1 MKNIRGLPSIA
12 YGIKV
17 FLSLVFSVLIC
28 FILMRGEAMSQ
39 TIVDEIQLIRKSDRN
54 AVLDITVVVTK
65 FIHIG
70 TAKTEVVNLLKDDLF
85 EIYESNQ
92 KNKQGEEILM
102 AIREIN
108 LSPVTKF
115 KDEIRIVLGIKNGV
129 VSSVKGKVIY
139 RSLSQVSG

>member
-1 MKNIRGLPSIA
+1 M
-12 YGIKV
+12 KV

-28 FILMRGEAMSQ
+28 FILMRDEAMSQ

-70 TAKTEVVNLLKDDLF
+70 TAKTEAVNLLKGDLF
-85 EIYESNQ
+85 EIHETNQ
-92 KNKQGEEILM
+92 KNNQGEEILM
-102 AIREIN
+102 ATREIN

-115 KDEIRIVLGIKNGV
+115 KDEIRIVLGIKDGM

-139 RSLSQVSG
+139 RSL